1 MVARFRAAICGT
13 AILIVCTSAAIARTE
28 TGNVPAG
35 SASAAVVGA
44 ASMYD
49 PYRPGYKSGTGE
61 TASGER
67 YDPSAWA
74 AAIQINLRGKFGGV
88 RHGTKLRYALVEGA
102 GKKVIVK
109 INDVGPLE
117 PGRVIDFDR
126 QTMRYFDPSLQRGL
140 IHNVKVTPLSG
151 DHYTPGP
158 IGEKSSEPTAS
169 PAARPGQGVRWV
181 RKSTNRAYHI
191 VGRVRRQVSGND
203 NG

>member
-1 MVARFRAAICGT
+1 MVARVRAAICGT
-13 AILIVCTSAAIARTE
+13 AILLVCTSAAMARTE
-28 TGNVPAG
+28 TGNVTAG
-35 SASAAVVGA
+35 SGSAAIVGA

-88 RHGTKLRYALVEGA
+88 HHGTKLRYALVEGA

-126 QTMRYFDPSLQRGL
+126 QTMRYFDPSLRRGL
-140 IHNVKVTPLSG
+140 INNVKVTPLSG
-151 DHYTPGP
+151 DQYTLGP
-158 IGEKSSEPTAS
+158 VGKKFTEPTAS
-169 PAARPGQGVRWV
+169 PDARREQGTRSF
-181 RKSTNRAYHI
+181 RRLAGSSYH
-191 VGRVRRQVSGND
+191 VVDRVRR
-203 NG
+203 